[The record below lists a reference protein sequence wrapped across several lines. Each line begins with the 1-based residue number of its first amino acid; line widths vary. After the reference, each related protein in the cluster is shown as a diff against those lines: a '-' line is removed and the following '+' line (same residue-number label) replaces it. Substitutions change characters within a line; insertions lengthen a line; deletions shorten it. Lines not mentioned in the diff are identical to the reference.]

1 VCNQSLTNTWN
12 KLKVTSFIIASIWLF
27 CFILMSPVVVLAEIE
42 THNTSFHGMNDTSV
56 SFCTIEWP
64 ENKYFPSDILY
75 VIYSILF
82 SFLIPFFIISIF
94 YVKILKFLKTRIEFR
109 RTAHVFNSDEIN
121 RKVNILVLSIISVYL
136 LCFTPFWINQIVL
149 VTYYTVSKKPSQ
161 YFFYISSI
169 LSSIF
174 QILISLNSALNP
186 FLYAFISQKFREEFQ
201 RTFRLIIFKFNFQ
214 RTVDLRRRNY
224 TTDCLV
230 KSTLFESTCV

>member
-1 VCNQSLTNTWN
+1 
-12 KLKVTSFIIASIWLF
+12 
-27 CFILMSPVVVLAEIE
+27 MSPVVVLAEIE

-136 LCFTPFWINQIVL
+136 LCFSPFWINQIVL

>member
-1 VCNQSLTNTWN
+1 
-12 KLKVTSFIIASIWLF
+12 
-27 CFILMSPVVVLAEIE
+27 MSPVVVLAEIV

-94 YVKILKFLKTRIEFR
+94 YVKILNTLKTRIEFR
-109 RTAHVFNSDEIN
+109 RTAHVFNSDDIN
-121 RKVNILVLSIISVYL
+121 RKVTILVLSIISVYL
-136 LCFTPFWINQIVL
+136 LCFSPFWINQIVL

-186 FLYAFISQKFREEFQ
+186 FLYAFINEKFRDEF
-201 RTFRLIIFKFNFQ
+201 RKTFHLKI
-214 RTVDLRRRNY
+214 LRRRSSIRGNNLIPCGFNNN
-224 TTDCLV
+224 DL
-230 KSTLFESTCV
+230 